1 MISTNSNKNTTR
13 RDFIKTSALI
23 GGALMGPAILPDNL
37 HGAANNAP
45 LKIGLIGCGGRGTG
59 AAGQALKADKN
70 VTLTAMGDVFE
81 DQLTASLNVL
91 QKDEPARVQVDEAHR
106 FIGLDAYQK
115 VIDSGVDVVLLT
127 TPPGFRP
134 MHLKAAVAAGKHIFC
149 EKPVATDAPGIR
161 SVLESVAAA
170 KQKNLALVA
179 GLCWRYSLPE
189 RALFKRIHHGDIGEV
204 RAVYAKYYTGTVKP
218 MPPASDRAAGVGDLE
233 WQLRNWYNFGW
244 LSGDGLVEQAVHA
257 VDWMCWAMQD
267 VPPVKAVAVGG
278 RQIPSHGGNIFDHFE
293 VNYQYANGALGFL
306 GCRQQGGCASDNS
319 ATIMGSKGEAH
330 ETGFAAAPYIKNRA
344 DWHFTGP
351 KPDKYPHIRP
361 VSNTGDWH
369 YTGPRPNMYDVEH
382 EELFAS
388 IRCGQ
393 PINDGLRMTYSTLA
407 ALMGRMAA
415 YTGQEITWDMALN
428 SQESIAP
435 AVIAWDAPAPVA
447 PMAMP
452 GKTKFI

>member
-1 MISTNSNKNTTR
+1 MMNNSNTNTTR
-13 RDFIKTSALI
+13 RDFLKTSALI
-23 GGALMGPAILPDNL
+23 GSTLMGPAILTDRIYGADND
-37 HGAANNAP
+37 AP

-59 AAGQALKADKN
+59 AAGQALHADKN

-81 DQLTASLNVL
+81 DQLKSSLAIL
-91 QKDEPARVQVDEAHR
+91 QNKEPAKVQVDEAHR
-106 FIGLDAYQK
+106 FVGLDAYQK

-161 SVLESVAAA
+161 SVLESVESA

-179 GLCWRYSLPE
+179 GLCWRYNLAE
-189 RALFKRIHHGDIGEV
+189 RALFKQVHDGELGDV
-204 RAVYAKYYTGTVKP
+204 RAVYATYYTGTVKP
-218 MPPASDRAAGVGDLE
+218 MPPASQRPSGMGDLE

-267 VPPVKAVAVGG
+267 APPLKAVAVGG
-278 RQIPSHGGNIFDHFE
+278 RQIPSPGGNIFDHFE
-293 VNYQYANGALGFL
+293 VNYEFPGGARGFL
-306 GCRQQGGCASDNS
+306 GCRQQAGCANDNS
-319 ATIMGSKGEAH
+319 ATILGASGLGRELGFGGMPFVKGK
-330 ETGFAAAPYIKNRA
+330 T
-344 DWHFTGP
+344 DWR
-351 KPDKYPHIRP
+351 Y
-361 VSNTGDWH
+361 S
-369 YTGPRPNMYDVEH
+369 GPRPDMYQVEH
-382 EELFAS
+382 DELFAS
-388 IRCGQ
+388 IRSAQ
-393 PINDGLRMTYSTLA
+393 PINDGVRMTHTTLA

-435 AVIAWDAPAPVA
+435 AIIAWDAPAPVA

-452 GKTKFI
+452 GQTKFI